1 MVVVHVAMPATPV
14 IAQMPVATGVTAF
27 AGPVTVAVN
36 AIVEPR
42 VAVGNVVATTT
53 VGVTPVTTVDVPDV
67 GATL

>member
-1 MVVVHVAMPATPV
+1 
-14 IAQMPVATGVTAF
+14 MPVATGVTEL

-36 AIVEPR
+36 AIVEPK

-53 VGVTPVTTVDVPDV
+53 VGVTPVTSVDVPDV